1 VSQALALPVQAIAVR
16 LVTFGGQSI
25 EARVYLH
32 AQSGRR
38 SGAET
43 LGERLA
49 ASEALFLPC
58 ETIEGTQLFNLDH
71 VAYLD
76 CPLGLPDLEMLD
88 DTASFRAAA
97 ALELVHGERLRG
109 ELRYRLPAFACRV
122 SDLLNAGEER
132 FLLLTTPFR
141 CYYVNRRAVVRVRV
155 EGSPCQ

>member
-1 VSQALALPVQAIAVR
+1 VTEALALPVEAIAVR
-16 LVTFGGQSI
+16 LVTFTGLSVD
-25 EARVYLH
+25 ARVYLH
-32 AQSGRR
+32 AQSGRHF
-38 SGAET
+38 GAET

-49 ASEALFLPC
+49 GGETLFLPC
-58 ETIEGTQLFNLDH
+58 ETAEGTELFNLDH

-76 CPLGLPDLEMLD
+76 CPPGLPEVDMLEE
-88 DTASFRAAA
+88 TASFRAAA
-97 ALELVHGERLRG
+97 AIELVHGERLRG

-155 EGSPCQ
+155 EAFPCR